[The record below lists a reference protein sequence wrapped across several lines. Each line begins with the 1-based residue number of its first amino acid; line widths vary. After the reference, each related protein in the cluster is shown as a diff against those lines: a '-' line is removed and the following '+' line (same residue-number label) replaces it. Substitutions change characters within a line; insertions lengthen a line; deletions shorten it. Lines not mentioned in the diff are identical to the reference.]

1 MISSALGTTP
11 ERNAP
16 NNPIPLLESG
26 WTLRQRLQAII
37 TIALLPVVVVSIF
50 QGVAR
55 ARGDIAAVHE
65 RLAQSARNAATSDQ
79 NLLASAEQIMRA
91 VASLSDVRDM
101 SGNCDG
107 ILSDTLI
114 GVRYFSNLARIDSDG
129 RVVCS
134 ALALAKGMDASVY
147 DVFQQAKK
155 TAYMTVSGEIHS
167 QVINRPVISAML
179 ALHKPD
185 GSFNGTVAI
194 VLDVH
199 WLDYMLR
206 SGDLPRG
213 AAVTVFDRA
222 GKVLASNNREVAG
235 AIAAAALK
243 AGPMDGVSHD
253 VTDGRSRNWHFSTAA
268 LYGNTIFV
276 AFAMQESRL
285 FGPTY
290 LHVRI
295 DFLLPILTIL
305 VAWSAIW
312 FVTDRQVTQ
321 WILYLRRIA
330 AAYRAGHYTIRPDLA
345 EAPTEFKLLGDAL
358 SEMAAGIQDRDRR
371 LRDAVDQKTVLIRE
385 IHHRV
390 KNNLQIVMSL
400 LSIQANQVKDKAAR
414 DALMQAQTRIN
425 ALALVHRILNE
436 LEDQATLDL
445 KQLLEELAHQIAGG
459 MGNEH
464 VRITVDVPSRVVSG
478 SMAVALALFT
488 VEVLTNIFKHAFP
501 PGAGGTIRIGME
513 SLEGGKL
520 RLSII
525 DNGLG
530 FAMAETGK
538 SVGSRLIRTFGLQ
551 LGGASQ
557 VRSEAGKGTVVELVF
572 PDPDASDPPS
582 ALRSAGAAT
591 GTSPTSATHAG
602 EAGLSQARQ

>member
-1 MISSALGTTP
+1 
-11 ERNAP
+11 
-16 NNPIPLLESG
+16 
-26 WTLRQRLQAII
+26 
-37 TIALLPVVVVSIF
+37 
-50 QGVAR
+50 
-55 ARGDIAAVHE
+55 
-65 RLAQSARNAATSDQ
+65 
-79 NLLASAEQIMRA
+79 
-91 VASLSDVRDM
+91 
-101 SGNCDG
+101 
-107 ILSDTLI
+107 
-114 GVRYFSNLARIDSDG
+114 
-129 RVVCS
+129 VVCS
-134 ALALAKGMDASVY
+134 ALALAKGLDASGSEI
-147 DVFQQAKK
+147 FQATKK

-167 QVINRPVISAML
+167 PVTNRPVIGAML

-185 GSFNGTVAI
+185 GSFNGTVCIA
-194 VLDVH
+194 LDVH
-199 WLDYMLR
+199 WIDYMLH
-206 SGDLPRG
+206 SSELPRG

-222 GKVLASNNREVAG
+222 GKVIATNNRAVAG

-243 AGPMDGVSHD
+243 AGAADGASHD
-253 VTDGRSRNWHFSTAA
+253 VTDTRGRNWHFSTAT
-268 LYGNTIFV
+268 LYGNTILV

-290 LHVRI
+290 LHVGI

-330 AAYRAGHYTIRPDLA
+330 AAYRSGHYTIRPDLA

-358 SEMAAGIQDRDRR
+358 SEMASGIQDRDRR
-371 LRDAVDQKTVLIRE
+371 LRDAVDQKTVLIKE

-436 LEDQATLDL
+436 LEDQSILDI

-459 MGNEH
+459 MGNEN
-464 VRITVDVPSRVVSG
+464 VKISVDVPSRVVSG

-501 PGAGGTIRIGME
+501 PGAGGTIKI
-513 SLEGGKL
+513 SLESQEGGSL
-520 RLSII
+520 RLSIA
-525 DNGLG
+525 DNGQG
-530 FAMAETGK
+530 FVMEETGK

-551 LGGASQ
+551 LGGVSS
-557 VRSEAGKGTVVELVF
+557 VRSEAGKGTVVDLVF
-572 PDPDASDPPS
+572 PDPDMKDEP
-582 ALRSAGAAT
+582 GTAA
-591 GTSPTSATHAG
+591 AA
-602 EAGLSQARQ
+602 Q